1 MEADIWWFCCA
12 HEYNKTSSFPSWPN
26 PRVSHGFLRVGPLE
40 LKFRKSREDPDSMF
54 RFSGIYCPLGLLCRG
69 HSNFPVRPASVV
81 RLSVCLSV
89 CHTQFW
95 TPSESNC
102 TAHETIRGQNRV
114 RLGHFAKAHLY
125 EDNPNVPLAHS
136 RLSAE

>member
-1 MEADIWWFCCA
+1 MFSKPFLVSDV
-12 HEYNKTSSFPSWPN
+12 SFKN
-26 PRVSHGFLRVGPLE
+26 NYA
-40 LKFRKSREDPDSMF
+40 LKLAKKRLPA
-54 RFSGIYCPLGLLCRG
+54 IYCPLGLLCRG
-69 HSNFPVRPASVV
+69 HSNFPVRPSV

-89 CHTQFW
+89 CPSVRHTQFW
-95 TPSESNC
+95 TSSERNC

>member
-1 MEADIWWFCCA
+1 MI
-12 HEYNKTSSFPSWPN
+12 N
-26 PRVSHGFLRVGPLE
+26 
-40 LKFRKSREDPDSMF
+40 
-54 RFSGIYCPLGLLCRG
+54 YCPKGLLCRDP
-69 HSNFPVRPASVV
+69 SNFPVRP
-81 RLSVCLSV
+81 SVCLSVVCPSV